1 MNSEMGVIGSP
12 IGHSVSPAF
21 QQAALDQAGID
32 ATYLAYD
39 VSAEEL
45 NAFMQGL
52 REPGVLGIN
61 ITTPHKGAV
70 IPFLDEMDDWATAAG
85 AVNTIVSRDGRLTG
99 HNTDGVGFLRA
110 LRDEAGF
117 SPEGGRALVLGAGG
131 SARAVVLAL
140 SRSNVAGLT
149 IANRTLSKAQ
159 TLAELAKQNGV
170 AASAMGLERDG
181 LTPVAKEADLIVNC
195 TSVGM
200 VRGPDENGA
209 PLLGDQ
215 IPSTAL
221 VNDLVYNPKDTPLLR
236 EAEAAGAKT
245 LGGIYM
251 LVYQGASAFE
261 MWTGKP
267 APVSVMLE
275 AAVAAMAARG

>member
-1 MNSEMGVIGSP
+1 MNSEMGVMGSP

-21 QQAALDQAGID
+21 QQAALDQAGIN

-39 VSAEEL
+39 VSTEEL
-45 NAFMQGL
+45 RAFVQGL

-85 AVNTIVSRDGRLTG
+85 AVNTIVSREGRLTG

-117 SPEGGRALVLGAGG
+117 SPEGRRALVLGAGG

-149 IANRTLSKAQ
+149 IANRTLSKAE
-159 TLAELAKQNGV
+159 TLTELAQQNGV
-170 AASAMGLERDG
+170 SASAMGLDQDS
-181 LTPVAKEADLIVNC
+181 LTTVAKEADLIVNC
-195 TSVGM
+195 TSIGM

-209 PLLGDQ
+209 PLLRDQ
-215 IPSTAL
+215 IPPSAL
-221 VNDLVYNPKDTPLLR
+221 VNDLVYNPKETPLLR

-275 AAVAAMAARG
+275 AALAAMAARG

>member
-85 AVNTIVSRDGRLTG
+85 AVNTIVSRDGRLSG

-117 SPEGGRALVLGAGG
+117 SPEGRRALVLGAGG

-159 TLAELAKQNGV
+159 TLAELAQQNGV
-170 AASAMGLERDG
+170 AASAMGLERDS

-221 VNDLVYNPKDTPLLR
+221 VNDLVYNPKETPLLR
-236 EAEAAGAKT
+236 EAEGAGAKT

-275 AAVAAMAARG
+275 AAIAAMAARG

>member
-21 QQAALDQAGID
+21 QQAALDQAGIN

-39 VSAEEL
+39 VLAEEL
-45 NAFMQGL
+45 RAFVQGL

-85 AVNTIVSRDGRLTG
+85 AVNTIVAREGRLTG

-117 SPEGGRALVLGAGG
+117 SPEGRCALVLGAGG

-149 IANRTLSKAQ
+149 IANRTLSKAE
-159 TLAELAKQNGV
+159 TLAELAQQNGV
-170 AASAMGLERDG
+170 SASAMGLDQDS
-181 LTPVAKEADLIVNC
+181 LTTVAKEADLIVNC
-195 TSVGM
+195 TSIGM

-209 PLLGDQ
+209 PLLRDQ
-215 IPSTAL
+215 IPPSAL
-221 VNDLVYNPKDTPLLR
+221 VNDLVYNPKETPLLR

-275 AAVAAMAARG
+275 AALAAMAARG

>member
-12 IGHSVSPAF
+12 IGHSVSPVF
-21 QQAALDQAGID
+21 QQAALDHARIN

-45 NAFMQGL
+45 NVFMQGL

-85 AVNTIVSRDGRLTG
+85 AVNTIVSRKGRLTG

-117 SPEGGRALVLGAGG
+117 APEGRRALVLGAGG
-131 SARAVVLAL
+131 SARAIVLAL

-159 TLAELAKQNGV
+159 TLAESAQGNGV
-170 AASAMGLERDG
+170 RASAMGLDQDS
-181 LTPVAKEADLIVNC
+181 LTQVAKEADLIVNC
-195 TSVGM
+195 TSIGM

-209 PLLGDQ
+209 PLLRGQ
-215 IPSTAL
+215 IPPSAL
-221 VNDLVYNPKDTPLLR
+221 VNDLVYNPRVTPLLR
-236 EAEAAGAKT
+236 EAEAAGATT

-261 MWTGKP
+261 MWTEKP
-267 APVSVMLE
+267 APIGVMLE
-275 AAVAAMAARG
+275 AALAAMAARG

>member
-52 REPGVLGIN
+52 RDPGVLGIN

-85 AVNTIVSRDGRLTG
+85 AVNTIVARDGRLTG

-117 SPEGGRALVLGAGG
+117 SPEGRRALVLGAGG

-159 TLAELAKQNGV
+159 TLAELAQGNGV
-170 AASAMGLERDG
+170 PASAMGLDQDS
-181 LTPVAKEADLIVNC
+181 LSPVAKEADLIVNC
-195 TSVGM
+195 TSIGM

-209 PLLGDQ
+209 PLLRDQ
-215 IPSTAL
+215 IPPSAL
-221 VNDLVYNPKDTPLLR
+221 VNDLVYNPRVTPLLR

-261 MWTGKP
+261 MWNGQP

-275 AAVAAMAARG
+275 AALAAMAARG

>member
-52 REPGVLGIN
+52 RDPGVLGIN

-85 AVNTIVSRDGRLTG
+85 AVNTIVSQDGRLTG

-117 SPEGGRALVLGAGG
+117 SPEGRRALVLGAGG

-140 SRSNVAGLT
+140 SRSNVTGLT

-159 TLAELAKQNGV
+159 TLVELAQGNGV
-170 AASAMGLERDG
+170 PASAMGLDQDS
-181 LTPVAKEADLIVNC
+181 LSPVAKEADLIVNC
-195 TSVGM
+195 TSIGM

-209 PLLGDQ
+209 PLLRDQ
-215 IPSTAL
+215 IPSSAL
-221 VNDLVYNPKDTPLLR
+221 VNDLVYNPKVTPMLR

-267 APVSVMLE
+267 APIAVMLE
-275 AAVAAMAARG
+275 AALAAMAARG

>member
-1 MNSEMGVIGSP
+1 MNSEIGVIGSP

-39 VSAEEL
+39 VSAGEL

-159 TLAELAKQNGV
+159 TLAELAQQNGV

-221 VNDLVYNPKDTPLLR
+221 VNDLVYNPKETPLLR

>member
-117 SPEGGRALVLGAGG
+117 SPEGRRALVLGAGG

-140 SRSNVAGLT
+140 SRSYVAGLT

-159 TLAELAKQNGV
+159 TLAELAQQNGV

-221 VNDLVYNPKDTPLLR
+221 VNDLVYNPKETPLLR
-236 EAEAAGAKT
+236 EAEGAGAKT

-275 AAVAAMAARG
+275 AAIAAMAARG

>member
-21 QQAALDQAGID
+21 QQAALDHARIN

-45 NAFMQGL
+45 NVFMQGL

-110 LRDEAGF
+110 LRDGAGF
-117 SPEGGRALVLGAGG
+117 SPEGRRALVLGAGG

-159 TLAELAKQNGV
+159 TLAELVQQNGV
-170 AASAMGLERDG
+170 AASAMGLERDS

>member
-52 REPGVLGIN
+52 REPRVLGIN

-117 SPEGGRALVLGAGG
+117 SPEGRRALVLGAGG

-140 SRSNVAGLT
+140 SRSNIAGLT

-159 TLAELAKQNGV
+159 TLAELAQQNGV
-170 AASAMGLERDG
+170 AASAMGLERDR

-221 VNDLVYNPKDTPLLR
+221 VNDLVYNPKETPLLR